1 MGKIRR
7 ERLHIDKS
15 EYPLFAQHI
24 CQTKTIYFCVE
35 HLKRMIGLVVAV
47 FATLIVAGLSSVCFK
62 MDFIWWNSLTK
73 PAFVLSSA
81 FWDSFVIVAYLSSII
96 SITRLVEHKH
106 IFPSMLF
113 FALLGTSCVLFV
125 FAFFTLKNLLAA
137 IVFMTFTLAF
147 AYVLF
152 IRFMT
157 KDVTLALIFT
167 PTLLFDVYAFLCT
180 LAILM
185 AN

>member
-1 MGKIRR
+1 M
-7 ERLHIDKS
+7 
-15 EYPLFAQHI
+15 
-24 CQTKTIYFCVE
+24 TIYFCVE

-47 FATLIVAGLSSVCFK
+47 FATLIVAWLSSFCFK

-73 PAFVLSSA
+73 PAFVLPSA
-81 FWDSFVIVAYLSSII
+81 FWSAFVVTAYLSSII

-125 FAFFTLKNLLAA
+125 FAFFTVKNILLAL
-137 IVFMTFTLAF
+137 VFMTFVLAF

-157 KDVTLALIFT
+157 KDVTLALIFS
-167 PTLLFDVYAFLCT
+167 PTLIFDVYAFLST